1 VPNARQRSNSYVA
14 CQFRNGHVPSFV
26 LVRVEIIVFHQ
37 HLPDNQSMGRSFVE
51 DRWLPKSVLCLREYN
66 ANKLVRDLI
75 AGVTVG
81 LVALPLAMAF
91 SIASGLTPQAGIY
104 CAIVT
109 GFLISALGG
118 SKTQIGGP
126 TGAFVVVISGIVA
139 LHGVDGL
146 FMCTVMAGVL
156 LVIMGIAGMGTAVK
170 FIPRPVVI
178 GFTNGIA
185 ILIASTQVKDF
196 FGLQLAKVPGIFW
209 QRAEA
214 LAGSFHTLSFTATA
228 LAAGTVLVM
237 ILCRTLSNRIPGAIV
252 AFLLGTAA
260 VIVFKL
266 PVETIG
272 SRFGGIPAGLPHFAI
287 PRFRADL
294 IHGLLGPALTVAML
308 GAIESLM
315 SAVVSDRMSNDHHNP
330 NVELFGQ
337 GVANIISPMFGGLP
351 ATGAIARTAT
361 NIRSGAQTPVAGMI
375 HALTLLCIL
384 LFAAPWVSHVPLA
397 VLAGILIVVA
407 YNMGEWREIPQ
418 LLKLTKTDISVWI
431 VTFALTV
438 FADLTV
444 AVEAGMILAALLFI
458 GRIASTTT
466 VLQVTDEYVEDGRV
480 HILQDKD
487 IPYYAT
493 IFRIHGP
500 FLFGATD
507 KITAVTEDLHTLP
520 PVVILRLR
528 NMTALDATGLFAIE
542 EVAKQLQASG
552 RVLILCGAREQP
564 AGLIH
569 QAEFEDVVGA
579 QNICDNVQSALR
591 RAAEVH
597 EQLEAVAIGLRN

>member
-1 VPNARQRSNSYVA
+1 
-14 CQFRNGHVPSFV
+14 
-26 LVRVEIIVFHQ
+26 
-37 HLPDNQSMGRSFVE
+37 MGRIFLE
-51 DRWLPKSVLCLREYN
+51 DRWLPKSVLCLRDYST
-66 ANKLVRDLI
+66 NKFLRDLV

-126 TGAFVVVISGIVA
+126 TGAFVVVVAGIVA
-139 LHGVDGL
+139 VHGVDGL
-146 FMCTVMAGVL
+146 FMCTMMGGVL
-156 LVIMGIAGMGTAVK
+156 LMIMGIAGLGTAVK
-170 FIPRPVVI
+170 FIPRPVII

-196 FGLQLAKVPGIFW
+196 FGLQLTKVPGVFW
-209 QRAEA
+209 LRMEA
-214 LAGSFHTLSFTATA
+214 LASSFHTLSYTATA
-228 LAAGTVLVM
+228 LAAGTVVV
-237 ILCRTLSNRIPGAIV
+237 IVLCRTVSNRIPGAIV

-260 VIVFKL
+260 VVLFKL

-272 SRFGGIPAGLPHFAI
+272 SRFGGIPAGLPHFVM
-287 PRFRADL
+287 PRFRSDL
-294 IHGLLGPALTVAML
+294 IHGLLGPAFTIAML

-330 NVELFGQ
+330 NVELIGQ
-337 GVANIISPMFGGLP
+337 GVANVVSPMFGGLP

-361 NIRSGAQTPVAGMI
+361 NIRAGAQSPVAGMI

-397 VLAGILIVVA
+397 VLAGILMVVS

-418 LLKLTKTDISVWI
+418 LLKLTKTDISVWL
-431 VTFALTV
+431 VTVSLTV

-458 GRIASTTT
+458 SRVAATTT
-466 VLQVTDEYVEDGRV
+466 VSQVTDEYVEDGRM

-487 IPYYAT
+487 IPYYVT

-507 KITAVTEDLHTLP
+507 KISAVTEDLQTLP

-542 EVAKQLQASG
+542 EVARKLHANN
-552 RVLILCGAREQP
+552 RTLILCGARQQP
-564 AGLIH
+564 ASLIH
-569 QAEFEDVVGA
+569 QAEFEEVVGA
-579 QNICDNVQSALR
+579 QNICDNVQAALG
-591 RAAEVH
+591 RAEQVH
-597 EQLEAVAIGLRN
+597 DQLEAAAIGLKS